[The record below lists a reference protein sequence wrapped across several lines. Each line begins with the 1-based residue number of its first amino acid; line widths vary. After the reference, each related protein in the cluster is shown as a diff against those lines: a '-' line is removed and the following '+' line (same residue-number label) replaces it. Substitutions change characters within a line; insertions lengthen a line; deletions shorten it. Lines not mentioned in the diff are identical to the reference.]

1 MTSPITSSD
10 ASALAQT
17 RSRARRAISI
27 VFFINGMTLA
37 TWISRI
43 PTITDRLDLSNAQ
56 VGMSLMAIA
65 AGALVAFP
73 LSGKRISTHSS
84 RNALTV
90 FSYIL
95 IAALP
100 FIGLASNL
108 WLLVPILFCLGFGN
122 GGMDVAMNA
131 QGVEVERVCRKP
143 ILSSMH
149 GFYSLGAFAGA
160 GIGAVAAGT
169 DIHPFPHFILIAILA
184 IVGLYLVQSTLV
196 DDAADERTHKP
207 EPTFAFPPRVLWLL
221 GAVVLAAAVG
231 EGAMADWGGLYL
243 QNHLGTSGSI
253 AAFGF
258 AMFSLAMLI
267 GRFSGDLVV
276 ARFGPVH
283 VVRYGG
289 LIAGIGLAI
298 GIAINQPWS
307 AIAGYCTVGIGL
319 AAAFPLVF
327 RAAAH
332 HPTIARGRAVA
343 AVATIGYT
351 GFLAGPPILGWI
363 AEWTSLRVLMAM
375 VALLCIVCAAFA
387 PATSSAGYS
396 DTAVTES

>member
-1 MTSPITSSD
+1 MTSSTAAPKVP
-10 ASALAQT
+10 AQSRD
-17 RSRARRAISI
+17 RSRARLAIST

-37 TWISRI
+37 AWISRI

-56 VGMSLMAIA
+56 VGMALMAIA

-73 LSGKRISTHSS
+73 ISGKRISTRGS
-84 RNALTV
+84 RNSLTI
-90 FSYIL
+90 FSCIM
-95 IAALP
+95 IATLP
-100 FIGLASNL
+100 FIGLATNV
-108 WLLVPILFCLGFGN
+108 WAIVPILFCLGFGN

-131 QGVEVERVCRKP
+131 QGVEVERIYGKP
-143 ILSSMH
+143 ILSSLH

-160 GIGAVAAGT
+160 GLGAVVSA
-169 DIHPFPHFILIAILA
+169 ISLHQFPHFVISAALA
-184 IVGLYLVQSTLV
+184 ATGLYLVQSTLV
-196 DDAADERTHKP
+196 DDAPDDRTHEA
-207 EPTFAFPPRVLWLL
+207 EPTFAFPPRALWFL

-243 QNHLGTSGSI
+243 KNYLDTTGST

-267 GRFSGDLVV
+267 GRFSGDVIV
-276 ARFGPVH
+276 AKFGPVN

-289 LIAGIGLAI
+289 LFAGTGLALGMLI
-298 GIAINQPWS
+298 GEPWS
-307 AIAGYCTVGIGL
+307 AIVGYCAVGFGL

-332 HPTIARGRAVA
+332 HSTIARGRAVA

-363 AEWTSLRVLMAM
+363 AEWTSLRVLMIV
-375 VALLCIVCAAFA
+375 VAVLCIVSAACA
-387 PATSSAGYS
+387 PATRSAGYVE
-396 DTAVTES
+396 TAANE

>member
-1 MTSPITSSD
+1 MTTTSSAAITE
-10 ASALAQT
+10 ASTSL
-17 RSRARRAISI
+17 ARRAISL

-37 TWISRI
+37 SWISRI
-43 PTITDRLDLSNAQ
+43 PAITDRLELSNAQ

-73 LSGKRISTHSS
+73 LSGKRIAMRSS

-90 FSYIL
+90 FSCVM
-95 IAALP
+95 IAVLP
-100 FIGLASNL
+100 FIGLAPEIFVL
-108 WLLVPILFCLGFGN
+108 IPVLFVFGFGN

-143 ILSSMH
+143 ILSSLH

-160 GIGAVAAGT
+160 GIGAVAAGI

-184 IVGLYLVQSTLV
+184 SVGLYLVQSTLV
-196 DDAADERTHKP
+196 DDAADERTHEP

-258 AMFSLAMLI
+258 AMFSFAMLI
-267 GRFSGDLVV
+267 GRFSGDIVV
-276 ARFGPVH
+276 ARFGPIH

-289 LIAGIGLAI
+289 LTAGIGLAI
-298 GIAINQPWS
+298 GIAIDQPWS
-307 AIAGYCTVGIGL
+307 AIAGYCAVGIGL

-396 DTAVTES
+396 DTAVTE

>member
-1 MTSPITSSD
+1 VTSHSSSAD
-10 ASALAQT
+10 APALTQH
-17 RSRARRAISI
+17 RYRARRAISI

-37 TWISRI
+37 AWISRI

-65 AGALVAFP
+65 GGALVAFP

-84 RNALTV
+84 RNALTI
-90 FSYIL
+90 FSCIL
-95 IAALP
+95 IGALP
-100 FIGLASNL
+100 FIGLATNL
-108 WLLVPILFCLGFGN
+108 WMLIPILFCLGFGN

-131 QGVEVERVCRKP
+131 QGVEVERFYGRP
-143 ILSSMH
+143 ILSTLH

-160 GIGAVAAGT
+160 GLGAIAAG
-169 DIHPFPHFILIAILA
+169 ISLHPFPHFIISAVLAAI
-184 IVGLYLVQSTLV
+184 GLRYVQTTLV
-196 DDAADERTHKP
+196 DDAPDHRALEA
-207 EPTFAFPPRVLWLL
+207 EPTFAFPPRALWFL

-243 QNHLGTSGSI
+243 KNHLDTSGST

-258 AMFSLAMLI
+258 AMFSLAMLL
-267 GRFSGDLVV
+267 GRFSGDVMV
-276 ARFGPVH
+276 AKFGPIN

-289 LIAGIGLAI
+289 LAAGAGLAA
-298 GIAINQPWS
+298 GVLVDRPWS
-307 AIAGYCTVGIGL
+307 AIVGYCAVGFGL

-332 HPTIARGRAVA
+332 HPTIAQGRAVA

-363 AEWTSLRVLMAM
+363 AEWTSLRVLMIA
-375 VALLCIVCAAFA
+375 VAVLCVVCAVCAS
-387 PATSSAGYS
+387 ATRTAGYV
-396 DTAVTES
+396 DQVGTE